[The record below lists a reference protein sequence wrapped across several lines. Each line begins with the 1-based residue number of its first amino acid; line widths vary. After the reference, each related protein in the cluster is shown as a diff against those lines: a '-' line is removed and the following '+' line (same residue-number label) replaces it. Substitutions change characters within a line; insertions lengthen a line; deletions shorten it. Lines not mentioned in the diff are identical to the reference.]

1 LRQTLK
7 RPPCRH
13 VVSFQFVKLRLA
25 ASRQLELA
33 SEVLV
38 FLFVI

>member
-1 LRQTLK
+1 
-7 RPPCRH
+7 
-13 VVSFQFVKLRLA
+13 VVSFQIVKLRLA
-25 ASRQLELA
+25 ASRKLELV